1 MNHTPSRKP
10 STVLRTLSCGLLAS
24 LSLAAAAADFPERTI
39 QMVVSV
45 NAGGSTDTAARLIAQ
60 KLSERVGQPVIVEN
74 KAGAATRIGT
84 EYVMKAKPDGYTL
97 GYFFGISGLYQL
109 MFDNYA
115 PLQPGKDFEAIT
127 MATRAPS
134 FLAVNAALPIKN
146 VADFVAYARAN
157 PEKMTYGHSGNA
169 STPNL
174 AAMVLLKSIGVKGL
188 GVAYKGNAPTVTA
201 MGTGEIN
208 FGVVDYTAARPMV
221 DAGRVRLLAVM
232 EPKRSALQPDIP
244 TSGEA
249 GLTTVADGVT
259 PWTILVAPPGTPPA
273 VIATL
278 NKHVTEIL
286 KMPDVQERLRLVG
299 VELEGTTPARAA
311 AVYLA
316 EREKTTAI
324 VRDLGVSLKN

>member
-1 MNHTPSRKP
+1 MNAFSRLTPSMGLKA
-10 STVLRTLSCGLLAS
+10 LACGLLTG
-24 LSLAAAAADFPERTI
+24 LSLAAAAVDYPERPV

-45 NAGGSTDTAARLIAQ
+45 QAGGSTDSAARLIAQ
-60 KLSERVGQPVIVEN
+60 KLSERLGQPFLVEN
-74 KAGAATRIGT
+74 KTGAATRIGT

-97 GYFFGISGLYQL
+97 GYFFGISGLFQL

-146 VADFVAYARAN
+146 VAEFIAYARAN
-157 PEKMTYGHSGNA
+157 NEKISYGHSGNA

-188 GVAYKGNAPTVTA
+188 GVPYKGNVPTVTA
-201 MGTGEIN
+201 IASGEIN

-221 DAGRVRLLAVM
+221 DQGLVRLLAVM
-232 EPKRSALQPDIP
+232 EPKRSTLQPAIP

-249 GLTTVADGVT
+249 GLTRVADGVT

-273 VIATL
+273 VISTL
-278 NKHVTEIL
+278 NKHVNEIF
-286 KMPDVQERLRLVG
+286 KMPDVQERLRMVG
-299 VELEGTTPARAA
+299 VELDGSTPAQA
-311 AVYLA
+311 AVDYLA
-316 EREKTTAI
+316 EREKMTAI

>member
-1 MNHTPSRKP
+1 MNHLPRFKP
-10 STVLRTLSCGLLAS
+10 STIRALACGLLAS
-24 LSLAAAAADFPERTI
+24 LSLAAAAAEYPDRPIR
-39 QMVVSV
+39 MVVSV
-45 NAGGSTDTAARLIAQ
+45 QAGGSTDTAARVIAQ
-60 KLSERVGQPVIVEN
+60 KLSERVGQPVLVDN
-74 KAGAATRIGT
+74 KPGAATRIGT
-84 EYVMKAKPDGYTL
+84 EFVMKAEPDGYTL

-157 PEKMTYGHSGNA
+157 SDKIAYGHSGNA

-188 GVAYKGNAPTVTA
+188 GIAYKGNVPTVTA
-201 MGTGEIN
+201 MAAGDIQ
-208 FGVVDYTAARPMV
+208 FGVVDYTAAKPMV
-221 DAGRVRLLAVM
+221 DRGLVRLLAVM

-249 GLTTVADGVT
+249 GLTTAADGVT

-278 NKHVTEIL
+278 NKHVTAVL

-299 VELEGTTPARAA
+299 VELEGSTPAKAA
-311 AVYLA
+311 ADYLA